1 MDRVPSQPVKPPPN
15 LTRNGPFDLDRLL
28 GHIDPAP
35 AEESEAFVRHID
47 PAPAEESEAFVRHI
61 YEQRRID
68 QSS

>member
-35 AEESEAFVRHID
+35 AEESEAFVRHI
-47 PAPAEESEAFVRHI
+47 